1 MHSHHHQTETD
12 HVAFW
17 ENHYGQSERVWSGNV
32 NKVLADTV
40 AGLPVGRSL
49 DFGCGEGAD
58 VLWLAS
64 KGWKASGVD
73 ISATAVTRAQADAAK
88 HDFSEQQAR
97 FITADLTTW
106 TTDEQFDLVT
116 LSFFQ
121 APFEFPRAKTLQS
134 AASLVAP
141 GGHLLAVSHAAAP
154 SWTTNEQMAQHSFPS
169 PNPSWLH
176 WIWTQSSGIFFEQ
189 KSPNAPSPTR
199 MVTRRRFR
207 TPWCSCSDEPKALFP
222 KKD

>member
-1 MHSHHHQTETD
+1 MHSHHQQTEID

-40 AGLPVGRSL
+40 AELPAGRSL

-64 KGWKASGVD
+64 NGWAASGVD
-73 ISATAVTRAQADAAK
+73 ISSTAVKRAQAEAAK
-88 HDFSEQQAR
+88 HGLSEQQAR

-106 TTDEQFDLVT
+106 DTDEQFDLVT

-121 APFEFPRAKTLQS
+121 APFEFPRSETLQT

-154 SWTTNEQMAQHSFPS
+154 SWSSNEQMAQHLFPS
-169 PNPSWLH
+169 PESELQALQLDPEQWIVLRAEITERPVTDPDGNPATLQDT
-176 WIWTQSSGIFFEQ
+176 IVFVQ
-189 KSPNAPSPTR
+189 
-199 MVTRRRFR
+199 RRG
-207 TPWCSCSDEPKALFP
+207 D
-222 KKD
+222 

>member
-40 AGLPVGRSL
+40 AGLPMGRSL

-73 ISATAVTRAQADAAK
+73 ISATAVKRAQADAAK

-97 FITADLTTW
+97 FITADLTAW

-121 APFEFPRAKTLQS
+121 APFEFPRAETLQS

-154 SWTTNEQMAQHSFPS
+154 SWSTNEHMAQHSFPS
-169 PNPSWLH
+169 PESELAALDLDPQQWNILRAEISERPITDPEGNPATLQD
-176 WIWTQSSGIFFEQ
+176 TVVFVQ
-189 KSPNAPSPTR
+189 
-199 MVTRRRFR
+199 RRF
-207 TPWCSCSDEPKALFP
+207 
-222 KKD
+222 

>member
-40 AGLPVGRSL
+40 ADLPVGRSL

-73 ISATAVTRAQADAAK
+73 ISATAVKRAQADAAK
-88 HDFSEQQAR
+88 HDLTEQQAR

-121 APFEFPRAKTLQS
+121 APFEFPRAETLQS

-154 SWTTNEQMAQHSFPS
+154 SWATNEQMAQHSFPS
-169 PNPSWLH
+169 PESELAALDLDPEQWNILRAEIAERPVTDPEGNPATLQD
-176 WIWTQSSGIFFEQ
+176 TVVFVQ
-189 KSPNAPSPTR
+189 
-199 MVTRRRFR
+199 RR
-207 TPWCSCSDEPKALFP
+207 A
-222 KKD
+222 

>member
-64 KGWKASGVD
+64 KGWKASGAD
-73 ISATAVTRAQADAAK
+73 ISATAVKRAQADAAK
-88 HDFSEQQAR
+88 HDLSEHQAR

-121 APFEFPRAKTLQS
+121 APFEFPRAETLQS

-154 SWTTNEQMAQHSFPS
+154 SWTTNEEMAQHSFPS
-169 PNPSWLH
+169 PESELAALDLDPEQWNILRAEISERPITDPEGNPATLQD
-176 WIWTQSSGIFFEQ
+176 TVVFVQ
-189 KSPNAPSPTR
+189 
-199 MVTRRRFR
+199 RRG
-207 TPWCSCSDEPKALFP
+207 
-222 KKD
+222 

>member
-40 AGLPVGRSL
+40 ADLPVGRSL

-169 PNPSWLH
+169 P
-176 WIWTQSSGIFFEQ
+176 IT
-189 KSPNAPSPTR
+189 T
-199 MVTRRRFR
+199 
-207 TPWCSCSDEPKALFP
+207 
-222 KKD
+222 

>member
-40 AGLPVGRSL
+40 ADLPVGRSL

-73 ISATAVTRAQADAAK
+73 ISATAVKRAQADAAK
-88 HDFSEQQAR
+88 HDLSEHQAR
-97 FITADLTTW
+97 FITADLTAW

-121 APFEFPRAKTLQS
+121 APFEFPRAETLQS
-134 AASLVAP
+134 AASVVAS

-154 SWTTNEQMAQHSFPS
+154 SWTTNEHMAQLSFPS
-169 PNPSWLH
+169 PESELAALDLDPQQWNILRAEIIERPITDPEGNPATLQD
-176 WIWTQSSGIFFEQ
+176 TVVFVQ
-189 KSPNAPSPTR
+189 
-199 MVTRRRFR
+199 RRF
-207 TPWCSCSDEPKALFP
+207 
-222 KKD
+222 

>member
-1 MHSHHHQTETD
+1 MHSHHHQTEAD

-40 AGLPVGRSL
+40 ADLPVGRSL

-73 ISATAVTRAQADAAK
+73 ISATAVKRAQADAAK
-88 HDFSEQQAR
+88 HDLSESQAR

-121 APFEFPRAKTLQS
+121 APFEFPRAETLQS

-169 PNPSWLH
+169 PESELAALDLDPQQWNILRAEIAERPIADPEGNPATLQD
-176 WIWTQSSGIFFEQ
+176 TVVFVQ
-189 KSPNAPSPTR
+189 
-199 MVTRRRFR
+199 RR
-207 TPWCSCSDEPKALFP
+207 A
-222 KKD
+222 